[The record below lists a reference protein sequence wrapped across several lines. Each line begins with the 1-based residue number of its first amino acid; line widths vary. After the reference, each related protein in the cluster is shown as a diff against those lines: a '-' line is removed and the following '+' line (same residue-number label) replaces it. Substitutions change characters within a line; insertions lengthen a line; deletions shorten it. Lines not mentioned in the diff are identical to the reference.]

1 MLSWTVVVHLHPLSG
16 SQTLS
21 HLEAR
26 RPQRNNLYFSA
37 LPNCISLVFSN
48 ISLLLSFTNYHLI
61 MKGKQLYKI
70 QQKKMIISFQLFSL
84 TGKASQVYSSA
95 CKLSMHACS
104 SEYSLAKSTACHI
117 FVFCSLQPCIPSY
130 SSTRLPILGE
140 RRAHANQKY
149 KALSSSPSA
158 AKTDEIPFMHVLLA
172 VVRNVSTLRFMLF
185 FEAERAE
192 GRSSLRVSV
201 LPKRTSV
208 RDPVTTC
215 IAICI
220 SNLVPTYLS
229 VCASVF
235 LPKRTSVNATCC

>member
-1 MLSWTVVVHLHPLSG
+1 M
-16 SQTLS
+16 
-21 HLEAR
+21 
-26 RPQRNNLYFSA
+26 
-37 LPNCISLVFSN
+37 
-48 ISLLLSFTNYHLI
+48 
-61 MKGKQLYKI
+61 
-70 QQKKMIISFQLFSL
+70 
-84 TGKASQVYSSA
+84 YSSA

-192 GRSSLRVSV
+192 GRCSLRVSV
-201 LPKRTSV
+201 LPKRTYV